1 MGEKK
6 QAIVELALPF
16 ALERRGQA
24 EREHIVGWDSQ
35 RATEY
40 LRALRAEIAANVDE
54 FDDCEVVGVHLGG
67 GIATNAPAEELW
79 AMGRTLRETLH
90 VAPGTPMS
98 CRASICNISGA
109 SMPYLRRAGVTRFD
123 FELLALDNADFCRLN
138 HTDALQDF
146 GYVVDDF
153 LHAYA
158 NKSLG
163 IVLAYGFDAPD
174 TKAFRRSVV
183 QFTRM
188 PVAHLILERWCGPG
202 MAAASQDLQAAQ
214 LGEAREVLT
223 QAGFCEYAPLRFA
236 RPGDEDPVW
245 ALPQRGEDLARLGFG
260 FGAVTEFDGVRSVN
274 TSDWDTYIQ
283 ASGDFTKITERVEPL
298 GLETAG
304 C

>member
-6 QAIVELALPF
+6 QAVVELALPF
-16 ALERRGQA
+16 VLEHRGYA
-24 EREHIVGWDSQ
+24 AREHVVGWDS
-35 RATEY
+35 RKTTEY
-40 LRALRAEIAANVDE
+40 LRALRAEIGANVGE
-54 FDDCEVVGVHLGG
+54 FDDCEIVGVHLGG

-79 AMGRTLRETLH
+79 ATGRTLREALH
-90 VAPGTPMS
+90 VAPGVPMS
-98 CRASICNISGA
+98 CRASICNVSGA

-138 HTDALQDF
+138 HVDALQDF

-163 IVLAYGFDAPD
+163 VVLAYGFDAPD
-174 TKAFRRSVV
+174 TRAFRRSVV

-188 PVAHLILERWCGPG
+188 PAAHLILERWCGSGVP
-202 MAAASQDLQAAQ
+202 AASKDLEAAQ

-223 QAGFCEYAPLRFA
+223 EAGFREYVPLRFA

-245 ALPQRGEDLARLGFG
+245 ALPQKGEGCAHLGFG
-260 FGAVTEFDGVRSVN
+260 LGAVTEFGGVRSVN

-283 ASGDFTKITERVEPL
+283 ASGDFTKITERVER
-298 GLETAG
+298 LEATE

>member
-6 QAIVELALPF
+6 QAIVELTFPF
-16 ALERRGQA
+16 AVECRGHA

-40 LRALRAEIAANVDE
+40 LRALRAEIAANADE

-79 AMGRTLRETLH
+79 ATGLSLCEALH

-163 IVLAYGFDAPD
+163 MVFAYGFDAPD

-188 PVAHLILERWCGPG
+188 PAAHLVLERWCGPG
-202 MAAASQDLQAAQ
+202 VPAASKDLEAAQ

-223 QAGFCEYAPLRFA
+223 EAGFREYAPLRFA

-245 ALPQRGEDLARLGFG
+245 ALPQKSEGCARLGFG
-260 FGAVTEFDGVRSVN
+260 LGAVTEIGGVRSTN

-283 ASGDFTKITERVEPL
+283 PSGDFTKITEQVEPL
-298 GLETAG
+298 STENAER
-304 C
+304 

>member
-40 LRALRAEIAANVDE
+40 LRALRAEIAANADE

-138 HTDALQDF
+138 HADALQDL

-163 IVLAYGFDAPD
+163 MVLAYGFDAPD
-174 TKAFRRSVV
+174 TRAFRRSVV

-188 PVAHLILERWCGPG
+188 PAAHLILERWCGPG
-202 MAAASQDLQAAQ
+202 VAAASQDLQAAQ

-245 ALPQRGEDLARLGFG
+245 ALPQRGEDFACLGFG
-260 FGAVTEFDGVRSVN
+260 LGAVTEFGGVRSVN

>member
-6 QAIVELALPF
+6 QAIVELAFPF
-16 ALERRGQA
+16 ALERRGHA

-40 LRALRAEIAANVDE
+40 LRALRAEIAANAGE
-54 FDDCEVVGVHLGG
+54 FDDCEVVGVRLGG

-79 AMGRTLRETLH
+79 ATGRSLR
-90 VAPGTPMS
+90 
-98 CRASICNISGA
+98 
-109 SMPYLRRAGVTRFD
+109 
-123 FELLALDNADFCRLN
+123 
-138 HTDALQDF
+138 DF

-163 IVLAYGFDAPD
+163 VVLAYGFDAPD
-174 TKAFRRSVV
+174 TRAFRRSVV
-183 QFTRM
+183 QLTRM
-188 PVAHLILERWCGPG
+188 PAAHLILERWCGPG
-202 MAAASQDLQAAQ
+202 VASASQDLQAAQ

-245 ALPQRGEDLARLGFG
+245 ALPQTGEHFVRLGFG
-260 FGAVTEFDGVRSVN
+260 LGAVTEFDGVRSTN
-274 TSDWDTYIQ
+274 TSDWDTYTQ
-283 ASGDFTKITERVEPL
+283 ASGDFTKITERVER
-298 GLETAG
+298 LETAEL
-304 C
+304 

>member
-6 QAIVELALPF
+6 QAIVELAFPF
-16 ALERRGQA
+16 ALERRGHA

-40 LRALRAEIAANVDE
+40 LRALRAEIAANAGE
-54 FDDCEVVGVHLGG
+54 FDDCEVVGVRLGG

-79 AMGRTLRETLH
+79 ATGRSLREALH

-163 IVLAYGFDAPD
+163 VVLAYGFDAPD
-174 TKAFRRSVV
+174 TRAFRRSVV

-188 PVAHLILERWCGPG
+188 PATHLILERWFGPG
-202 MAAASQDLQAAQ
+202 VASASQDLQTAQ
-214 LGEAREVLT
+214 LREAREVLT

-260 FGAVTEFDGVRSVN
+260 LGAVTEFDGVRSVN
-274 TSDWDTYIQ
+274 TSDWDAYIQ

-298 GLETAG
+298 SSENAER
-304 C
+304 